1 MKSLS
6 NLFLINMP
14 HLNQD
19 PIFGQSLI
27 YLCEHN
33 KEGAMG
39 LIINKPF
46 QKNQTNNIL
55 KEIGLNKTYQKQN
68 VYFGGPVSPEKGF
81 ILHDC
86 NYKKDETLLIS
97 NTAAISYSDEIIN
110 DIKNGS
116 GPNIFRLIMGYSG
129 WDAGQLEEELENGD
143 WMIMPSSKDLIFSRS
158 DKNKWNTAISNM
170 DINFNNFSGQSG
182 LA

>member
-1 MKSLS
+1 MKNLS

-27 YLCEHN
+27 YICEHN
-33 KEGAMG
+33 EEGAMG

-46 QKNQTNNIL
+46 QKTQSSSIL
-55 KEIGLNKTYQKQN
+55 KEMGLKQVYKKHN

-86 NYKKDETLLIS
+86 DYKKDETMLIS
-97 NTAAISYSDEIIN
+97 NTAAISYSNEIIN

-116 GPNIFRLIMGYSG
+116 GPSIFRLIMGYSG

-143 WMIMPSSKDLIFSRS
+143 WMVMPSSKDLIFSKT
-158 DKNKWNTAISNM
+158 DKDKWNIAISNF
-170 DINFNNFSGQSG
+170 DININNFSGQSG

>member
-1 MKSLS
+1 MKNLS
-6 NLFLINMP
+6 NSFLINMP

-27 YLCEHN
+27 YVCDHD

-46 QKNQTNNIL
+46 QKTQSSSIL
-55 KEIGLNKTYQKQN
+55 NEMGLKQAYKKNN

-86 NYKKDETLLIS
+86 DYKKNETMLIS
-97 NTAAISYSDEIIN
+97 STVAISSSDEIIN

-116 GPNIFRLIMGYSG
+116 GPAMFRLVMGYSG
-129 WDAGQLEEELENGD
+129 WDSGQLEEELENGD
-143 WMIMPSSKDLIFSRS
+143 WMVMPSSKDLIFSKT
-158 DKNKWNTAISNM
+158 DKDKWNMAISNF
-170 DINFNNFSGQSG
+170 DIDINNFSGQSG